1 METTSAKTN
10 HLRAPHGTFALAASA
25 RAHWVHWEDK
35 LHVIIILVQSE
46 FNEKSRPNGSGAGG
60 SYFILIVILVE
71 SAVQYDSAE

>member
-46 FNEKSRPNGSGAGG
+46 FNKNLGQMGLEQAAHI
-60 SYFILIVILVE
+60 SY
-71 SAVQYDSAE
+71 

>member
-10 HLRAPHGTFALAASA
+10 HLRAPHGTSALAASTLPLGEETGGA

-46 FNEKSRPNGSGAGG
+46 FNKNLGQMGLEQAAHI
-60 SYFILIVILVE
+60 SY
-71 SAVQYDSAE
+71 